1 MIEKIATEPGYNEG
15 THPDMDVRVELYVND
30 RAEAFILHDKPFAKP
45 LSWLEY
51 DLDQDK
57 MDFVMEDGDVRN
69 FGIPVDPKLKKYL
82 QNSFQVLMVMMD
94 DKSGEPVEGDYY
106 PIIIH
111 RA

>member
-1 MIEKIATEPGYNEG
+1 MTNQPQYNKATA
-15 THPDMDVRVELYVND
+15 PDMDMKVELYVND
-30 RAEAFILHDKPFAKP
+30 RAEAFIFHDKPFTKQ

-51 DLDQDK
+51 DLDEDK
-57 MDFVMEDGDVRN
+57 MDFVMNDGDVRN

-82 QNSFQVLMVMMD
+82 QNSFQILMVQMD
-94 DKSGEPVEGDYY
+94 DKSGDPVEGDYF